1 MHKVLL
7 MCMEFP
13 LTKEI
18 TMTAKPNVVIETE
31 TDRRLAATHFNS
43 WVALAK
49 NAIWV
54 LGLVA
59 VGAIKLN
66 SIDNVN
72 TTQDEKISRIQ
83 EENKVIKN
91 TIDNI
96 NNKQVDQ
103 LVMLTKLL
111 TIVEQSNDTHTN
123 SKGK

>member
-1 MHKVLL
+1 MHS
-7 MCMEFP
+7 
-13 LTKEI
+13 T
-18 TMTAKPNVVIETE
+18 TRVILDSDKDETIS
-31 TDRRLAATHFNS
+31 THFNS
-43 WVALAK
+43 WVTLAK

-72 TTQDEKISRIQ
+72 AVQDEKIARIQ
-83 EENKVIKN
+83 EESKIIKA
-91 TIDNI
+91 TIDSI

-111 TIVEQSNDTHTN
+111 TIVEQAKVGQTN
-123 SKGK
+123 NPQDKPLRK

>member
-1 MHKVLL
+1 MPTHTHVVLD
-7 MCMEFP
+7 
-13 LTKEI
+13 
-18 TMTAKPNVVIETE
+18 
-31 TDRRLAATHFNS
+31 TDKDENMSSHFNS
-43 WVALAK
+43 WVTLAK

-72 TTQDEKISRIQ
+72 AVQDEKIARIQ
-83 EENKVIKN
+83 EESKIIKA
-91 TIDNI
+91 TIDSI

-111 TIVEQSNDTHTN
+111 TIVEQAKVGQSNNPQDKPT
-123 SKGK
+123 GK